1 MVKKRHDADEDIFV
15 AGDQFVEEF
24 CTKPSYD
31 QDGVQSTAGIGKDG
45 KEYGDPVPM
54 APPVGFDNPPDLMT
68 LIRTMVRSEEFNRRA
83 AEEDFDNFEEAGD
96 FDVDD
101 DPFPPLTPHERILMP
116 VEDPPP
122 ARSPAPAS
130 PQVDAPAAAAAPVV
144 NKQDTNSTS
153 T

>member
-1 MVKKRHDADEDIFV
+1 MAKKKYDADDDIFV
-15 AGDQFVEEF
+15 AGEQFVEEF

-31 QDGVQSTAGIGKDG
+31 EDGVQVSAGIGPDG

-68 LIRTMVRSEEFNRRA
+68 LIRTMVRSEQFLQRA
-83 AEEDFDNFEEAGD
+83 NQEDFDTFEEAGD

-101 DPFPPLTPHERILMP
+101 DPFPPLTPYEALLVKP
-116 VEDPPP
+116 PEDPPP
-122 ARSPAPAS
+122 
-130 PQVDAPAAAAAPVV
+130 VKAPAAEPAPQKAEPAAGGDPPPQ
-144 NKQDTNSTS
+144 KISTS